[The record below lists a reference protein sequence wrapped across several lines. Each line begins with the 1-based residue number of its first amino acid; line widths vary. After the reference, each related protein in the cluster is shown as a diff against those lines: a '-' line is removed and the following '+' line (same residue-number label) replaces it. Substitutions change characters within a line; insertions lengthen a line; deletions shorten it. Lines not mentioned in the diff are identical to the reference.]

1 MKKSS
6 RYFYKYAKS
15 KLKFKTPVGP
25 FTDKEGNLINEKECE
40 TLNKQYQSVF
50 GTPEPDDEINIEY
63 LYSEED
69 LPSPEK
75 RLEIVKFTI
84 TDIKKTVARINSE
97 SPGPSGVCPL
107 ILKKTKNTIVGY
119 L

>member
-1 MKKSS
+1 M
-6 RYFYKYAKS
+6 
-15 KLKFKTPVGP
+15 GP

-69 LPSPEK
+69 LPPPEK

-84 TDIKKTVARINSE
+84 TDIKETVAKINSE

-107 ILKKTKNTIVGY
+107 ILKKPLTQ
-119 L
+119 

>member
-1 MKKSS
+1 MKKSNK
-6 RYFYKYAKS
+6 YFFKYAKS

-25 FTDKEGNLINEKECE
+25 FTDKEGNLIKEKECV
-40 TLNKQYQSVF
+40 TLNNQYQSVF
-50 GTPEPDDEINIEY
+50 GTSELENDINIEY

-69 LPSPEK
+69 LPPPEN

-84 TDIKKTVARINSE
+84 TDIKETVAKINSE

-107 ILKKTKNTIVGY
+107 ILKKP
-119 L
+119 